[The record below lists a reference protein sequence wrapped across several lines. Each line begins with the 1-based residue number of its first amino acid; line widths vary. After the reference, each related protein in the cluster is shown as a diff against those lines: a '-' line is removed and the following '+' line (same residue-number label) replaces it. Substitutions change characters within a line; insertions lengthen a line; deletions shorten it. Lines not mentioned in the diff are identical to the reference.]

1 MLAGNSSL
9 AVRLIKN
16 LLTENAAETDLTA
29 AQARE
34 LIALREASASPEHR
48 DAVRAFLA
56 R

>member
-9 AVRLIKN
+9 AVRLIKK
-16 LLTENAAETDLTA
+16 LLTENAAETNLTA

-34 LIALREASASPEHR
+34 LTALREASASPEHR
-48 DAVRAFLA
+48 DAVRAFLT